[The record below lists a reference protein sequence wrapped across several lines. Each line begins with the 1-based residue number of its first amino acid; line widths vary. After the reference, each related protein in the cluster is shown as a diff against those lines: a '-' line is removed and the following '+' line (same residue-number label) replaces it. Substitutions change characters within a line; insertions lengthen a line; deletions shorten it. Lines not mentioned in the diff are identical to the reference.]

1 MSELTLRILS
11 ALVAVPVVVATV
23 YLGDAALASLLGVTA
38 ALACWELF
46 RMAERTGARPIAW
59 LGIPLAAAVPLAVH
73 GYQLRLFG
81 PPLALA
87 VLIPL
92 VVLGVA
98 IWARGV
104 AGRPLASAAVTVFG
118 IVYVGATLSFA
129 YGLRYHRFAIGALAG
144 SALVLLPVV
153 LTWGSDTGAYFAGR
167 TFGKRK
173 LIPSVSP
180 GKTVAGAVGGLIA
193 TVIVAYLYSRFALR
207 PAAQL
212 ALSPWGAVIFGTI
225 ISVAAQ
231 VGDLAE
237 SLLKR
242 EADVKDSSRLIPGH
256 GGVLDRVD
264 SLLFTLP
271 VGYLLA
277 DLLLLP
283 APL

>member
-11 ALVAVPVVVATV
+11 ALVAVPVVIATV

-46 RMAERTGARPIAW
+46 RMADRTGARPIAW

-73 GYQLRLFG
+73 GYHLRLFG

-87 VLIPL
+87 VLVPL

-118 IVYVGATLSFA
+118 ILYVGATLSFA

-153 LTWGSDTGAYFAGR
+153 LTWGSDTGAYFVGR
-167 TFGKRK
+167 AFGKRK

-193 TVIVAYLYSRFALR
+193 TVVVAYLYSRFALR

-212 ALSPWGAVIFGTI
+212 ALSPWGAVIFGTL
-225 ISVAAQ
+225 ISIAAQ

-283 APL
+283 APR

>member
-11 ALVAVPVVVATV
+11 ALVAAPIVIATI

-38 ALACWELF
+38 ALASWELY
-46 RMAERTGARPIAW
+46 RMAERGGSRPIAW
-59 LGIPLAAAVPLAVH
+59 LGIPLAAAVPLVVH
-73 GYQLRLFG
+73 GFYLRLFG
-81 PPLALA
+81 PPIALFA
-87 VLIPL
+87 VVPL

-104 AGRPLASAAVTVFG
+104 SGRPLAATGVTVFG
-118 IVYVGATLSFA
+118 ILYIGVTLSFA
-129 YGLRYHRFAIGALAG
+129 YGLRYHRFGIGAVAG
-144 SALVLLPVV
+144 TALVLLPVI
-153 LTWGSDTGAYFAGR
+153 LTWASDIGAYAAGR
-167 TFGKRK
+167 LFGKRK

-180 GKTVAGAVGGLIA
+180 GKTVAGAIGGLIA
-193 TVIVAYLYSRFALR
+193 TIIFAYLYSRFALR

-212 ALSPWGAVIFGTI
+212 ALSPWGAVIFGLV
-225 ISVAAQ
+225 ISLAAQ

-283 APL
+283 APR